1 MQVISPIGALIF
13 VAGIVFLLFSFK
25 KKAGPQKADKAPSQR
40 NEYEGLKRL
49 AYSTT
54 YEQLHLPDAAGK
66 EVLYGVLMDWD
77 YDGKAIITIVTYR
90 TGDASLYFSTG
101 GGIIGGVTHAEIV
114 RASKALITQAESLLP
129 DAGSADTALRAEP
142 GMLKFYFMTTK
153 GKYTIR
159 DKVDN
164 VYNGSSTLSS
174 LFAKVNELI
183 NAMRKVTPAR

>member
-1 MQVISPIGALIF
+1 MSLTEP
-13 VAGIVFLLFSFK
+13 
-25 KKAGPQKADKAPSQR
+25 
-40 NEYEGLKRL
+40 
-49 AYSTT
+49 
-54 YEQLHLPDAAGK
+54 
-66 EVLYGVLMDWD
+66 
-77 YDGKAIITIVTYR
+77 
-90 TGDASLYFSTG
+90 GDASLYFSTG